1 MQLCSNLNIKAIKTV
16 LLFLFLSDE
25 AIMLSTSAVLSKGRG
40 GGGGLRGKERE
51 QLLNYNTRNN

>member
-25 AIMLSTSAVLSKGRG
+25 AIMLSTSAVLSKGGGRG
-40 GGGGLRGKERE
+40 GGEGEGEGTTSKL
-51 QLLNYNTRNN
+51 

>member
-25 AIMLSTSAVLSKGRG
+25 AIMLSTSAVLSKGG
-40 GGGGLRGKERE
+40 GGGEVEGEGEGTTSKL
-51 QLLNYNTRNN
+51 

>member
-25 AIMLSTSAVLSKGRG
+25 AIMLSTSAVLSKGG
-40 GGGGLRGKERE
+40 GRGGLRGKERE

>member
-25 AIMLSTSAVLSKGRG
+25 AIMLSTSAVLSKRG
-40 GGGGLRGKERE
+40 GGVVEGEGEGATSKL
-51 QLLNYNTRNN
+51 